1 MGFKRW
7 KDKMKRSDQEIGE
20 RHTKL
25 QVEYRKSSDTYNPA
39 LRARIEELEWVMGS
53 ERYIPYEI

>member
-1 MGFKRW
+1 
-7 KDKMKRSDQEIGE
+7 MKRSDQEIGE

-39 LRARIEELEWVMGS
+39 LLARIEELEWVMGS
-53 ERYIPYEI
+53 ERYIPYDI